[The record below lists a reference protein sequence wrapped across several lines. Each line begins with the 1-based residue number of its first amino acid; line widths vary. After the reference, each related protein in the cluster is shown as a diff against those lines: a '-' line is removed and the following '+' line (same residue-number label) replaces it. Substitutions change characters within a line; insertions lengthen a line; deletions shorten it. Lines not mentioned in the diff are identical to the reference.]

1 MVYKSDSYTKWL
13 KWLPIYIKWYEKKVC
28 TVHVFGE
35 EKGILRYC
43 PFIENEFGYY
53 IRCVCRILVARV
65 EGAKNYKNGI
75 IMLNGINEQV
85 QLKAN
90 CSKNSI

>member
-13 KWLPIYIKWYEKKVC
+13 KWLPIYIKWYEKNVC
-28 TVHVFGE
+28 TVHVFDE

-43 PFIENEFGYY
+43 PFIENDFGYY
-53 IRCVCRILVARV
+53 IRCVSRISVARVKSGGV

-85 QLKAN
+85 
-90 CSKNSI
+90 